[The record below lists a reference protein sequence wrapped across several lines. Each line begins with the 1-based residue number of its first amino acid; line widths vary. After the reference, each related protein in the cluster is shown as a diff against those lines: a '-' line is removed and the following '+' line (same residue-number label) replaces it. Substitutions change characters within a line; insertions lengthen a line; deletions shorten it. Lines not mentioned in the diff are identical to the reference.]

1 MITVTTAKEIE
12 LISLSFLSTTDIVN
26 FPHNLLKSLLN
37 VYAFSS

>member
-12 LISLSFLSTTDIVN
+12 LISLSFLSTDIVN